1 MKKVIST
8 TATLALLGG
17 GMLFIPQASL
27 AETTSASM
35 SLSCQAVPSTS
46 LAGPQEFSTDN
57 VTVNIDAPK
66 SVRIGEEF
74 RAGFSIDP
82 VEVELPSLPLRA
94 QMESASRLK
103 LDMALPAGVEFLGAE
118 IDESKSNL
126 KGMKVLQVDAA
137 GNPSSTGEFLRVTSS
152 NNATIGNGPNSSRNR
167 EGGIKYTLNGSK
179 IDLRFPEIT
188 LRLKAKTAGEK
199 ALGVRTQGDA
209 GAFARD
215 ENFLTM
221 LGKVSA
227 PWPAGTIWAPV
238 QCSPRAS
245 ASAPLDTRAAK
256 LASVTVEDA
265 SEVTM
270 SLEATGTPVAGQ
282 PATLSARLEPAAEG
296 TVEFTSGSLKTSAPV
311 VDGVATAELTFPI
324 TGEHEVTASFRPK
337 NSSEFK
343 PATATTTV
351 TVAGQDAALN
361 VDVPA
366 NAPARSR
373 VEVKA
378 TVAQGAEGT
387 VRFRLGDATVTAKV
401 DSGVA
406 TAELPTGPN
415 PGQQEITA
423 EFTPAPRSAFAAG
436 TARAPITIDA
446 VTGTTIELSADQ
458 AGPIRPGQPVSLS
471 ATVTPAENTERAEGT
486 VEFLIDGERITRTLE
501 NHATSVEFTPDRE
514 GGFPVEAKFIPAD
527 DTQTPAE
534 DVLTVQVK
542 GASATEIKV
551 DAPQSVEPLVEVPT
565 TVTVTPAAAGTVT
578 AVIDGRRISAKVQED
593 TGTATLPLVFPR
605 EGEFEVPIT
614 FTPAN
619 PADAKRAATATTITV
634 AAPAASDVEITL
646 NGPAAAEKGQST
658 SYTATLTPQVGSQR
672 NVTGFLEI
680 LIDGKPVT
688 KGGETGRIPVVEGVA
703 EFDVLWN
710 RAGAQELTAVFHNA
724 SGEEV
729 SRAAATVTVAGETG
743 TPGDGDNQNPG
754 DGDGNQVKPGGSSS
768 SAANP
773 FAPLIDFFRMLWEW
787 LTSLFSGGGSS
798 SGSSSTP
805 RD

>member
-35 SLSCQAVPSTS
+35 SLSCQATPSS
-46 LAGPQEFSTDN
+46 FAGPQEFSTDN
-57 VTVNIDAPK
+57 VTVNIDSPK

-82 VEVELPSLPLRA
+82 VEVELPSLPFGA
-94 QMESASRLK
+94 KMQSASRLK

-137 GNPSSTGEFLRVTSS
+137 GNPSSTGEFLRVTSAD
-152 NNATIGNGPNSSRNR
+152 NATIGNGPKSSRNS

-188 LRLKAKTAGEK
+188 LRLKAKTPGEK
-199 ALGVRTQGDA
+199 ALGVRTQGEA
-209 GAFARD
+209 GTFARD

-227 PWPAGTIWAPV
+227 PLVGTIWAPV
-238 QCSPRAS
+238 QCSPRTS

-265 SEVTM
+265 SEVALN
-270 SLEATGTPVAGQ
+270 LEATGTPVAGQ

-296 TVEFTSGSLKTSAPV
+296 TVEFASGSLKASAPV
-311 VDGVATAELTFPI
+311 VDGVATADLTFPI
-324 TGEHEVTASFRPK
+324 TGEHEVTASFQPK
-337 NSSEFK
+337 NSGEFK

-361 VDVPA
+361 VKVPE

-401 DSGVA
+401 DAGVA

-436 TARAPITIDA
+436 TASAPITIDA
-446 VTGTTIELSADQ
+446 VTGTTIELNADQ
-458 AGPIRPGQPVSLS
+458 TGPVRPGQPVSIS

-501 NHATSVEFTPDRE
+501 GHATSVEFTPDRE
-514 GGFPVEAKFIPAD
+514 GEFPVEAKFVPAD
-527 DTQTPAE
+527 DSQTPAE

-551 DAPQSVEPLVEVPT
+551 DAPQGVEPLVEAPT

-578 AVIDGRRISAKVQED
+578 AVIDGRRISAEVQED
-593 TGTATLPLVFPR
+593 AGTATLPLVFPR

-619 PADAKRAATATTITV
+619 PADAKRAATTTTITV
-634 AAPAASDVEITL
+634 AAPAASDVEIAL

-688 KGGETGRIPVVEGVA
+688 KNGETARIPVVEGIA

-729 SRAAATVTVAGETG
+729 SRTAKTVTVAGDTG
-743 TPGDGDNQNPG
+743 IPGDGNTQNPG
-754 DGDGNQVKPGGSSS
+754 DGDDNQVKPGGSSS

>member
-1 MKKVIST
+1 
-8 TATLALLGG
+8 
-17 GMLFIPQASL
+17 
-27 AETTSASM
+27 
-35 SLSCQAVPSTS
+35 
-46 LAGPQEFSTDN
+46 
-57 VTVNIDAPK
+57 
-66 SVRIGEEF
+66 
-74 RAGFSIDP
+74 
-82 VEVELPSLPLRA
+82 
-94 QMESASRLK
+94 MESASRLK

-126 KGMKVLQVDAA
+126 KGMKILQVDAA

-152 NNATIGNGPNSSRNR
+152 DNATIGNGPNSSRNR

-199 ALGVRTQGDA
+199 ALGVRTQGEA
-209 GAFARD
+209 GTFARD

-221 LGKVSA
+221 LGRVSA
-227 PWPAGTIWAPV
+227 PLVGTIWAPV

-245 ASAPLDTRAAK
+245 AGAPLDSRAAK

-265 SEVTM
+265 SEVALN
-270 SLEATGTPVAGQ
+270 LEATGTPVAGQ

-324 TGEHEVTASFRPK
+324 TGEHEVKANFQPK
-337 NSSEFK
+337 NSGEFK

-351 TVAGQDAALN
+351 TVAGQDAGLN
-361 VDVPA
+361 VEVPE

-387 VRFRLGDATVTAKV
+387 VRFRLGDSTVTARV
-401 DSGVA
+401 NDGVA

-436 TARAPITIDA
+436 TASAPITIDA

-458 AGPIRPGQPVSLS
+458 TGPVRPGQPVNIS

-486 VEFLIDGERITRTLE
+486 VEFLIDGERITRPLE
-501 NHATSVEFTPDRE
+501 DHATSVEFTPDRE
-514 GGFPVEAKFIPAD
+514 GDFPVEAKFIPAD

-542 GASATEIKV
+542 GATKTQLEV
-551 DAPQSVEPLVEVPT
+551 DAPQSVEPLVEAPT

-578 AVIDGRRISAKVQED
+578 AVIGGRRISAEVQED
-593 TGTATLPLVFPR
+593 AGTATLPLVFPR

-614 FTPAN
+614 FVPAN
-619 PADAKRAATATTITV
+619 PADAKRATTTTTITV
-634 AAPAASDVEITL
+634 AAPAASDVAIAL
-646 NGPAAAEKGQST
+646 DGPDAAEKGQST
-658 SYTATLTPQVGSQR
+658 SYTATLTPEVGSQR
-672 NVTGFLEI
+672 SVTGFLEI

-688 KGGETGRIPVVEGVA
+688 KDGETARIPVVEGIA

-710 RAGAQELTAVFHNA
+710 RAGAQELTAVFHL
-724 SGEEV
+724 S
-729 SRAAATVTVAGETG
+729 
-743 TPGDGDNQNPG
+743 
-754 DGDGNQVKPGGSSS
+754 
-768 SAANP
+768 
-773 FAPLIDFFRMLWEW
+773 LIHI
-787 LTSLFSGGGSS
+787 
-798 SGSSSTP
+798 
-805 RD
+805 

>member
-1 MKKVIST
+1 M
-8 TATLALLGG
+8 
-17 GMLFIPQASL
+17 
-27 AETTSASM
+27 
-35 SLSCQAVPSTS
+35 
-46 LAGPQEFSTDN
+46 
-57 VTVNIDAPK
+57 
-66 SVRIGEEF
+66 
-74 RAGFSIDP
+74 
-82 VEVELPSLPLRA
+82 
-94 QMESASRLK
+94 
-103 LDMALPAGVEFLGAE
+103 
-118 IDESKSNL
+118 
-126 KGMKVLQVDAA
+126 
-137 GNPSSTGEFLRVTSS
+137 
-152 NNATIGNGPNSSRNR
+152 
-167 EGGIKYTLNGSK
+167 
-179 IDLRFPEIT
+179 
-188 LRLKAKTAGEK
+188 
-199 ALGVRTQGDA
+199 
-209 GAFARD
+209 
-215 ENFLTM
+215 
-221 LGKVSA
+221 
-227 PWPAGTIWAPV
+227 
-238 QCSPRAS
+238 PR
-245 ASAPLDTRAAK
+245 
-256 LASVTVEDA
+256 
-265 SEVTM
+265 
-270 SLEATGTPVAGQ
+270 
-282 PATLSARLEPAAEG
+282 
-296 TVEFTSGSLKTSAPV
+296 
-311 VDGVATAELTFPI
+311 
-324 TGEHEVTASFRPK
+324 
-337 NSSEFK
+337 
-343 PATATTTV
+343 
-351 TVAGQDAALN
+351 
-361 VDVPA
+361 
-366 NAPARSR
+366 ARSR

-458 AGPIRPGQPVSLS
+458 AGPIRPGQPVSIS

-501 NHATSVEFTPDRE
+501 NHATSVEFTPDRA
-514 GGFPVEAKFIPAD
+514 GDFPVEAKFIPAD
-527 DTQTPAE
+527 DAQTPAE
-534 DVLTVQVK
+534 DALTLQVK
-542 GASATEIKV
+542 GATETQLEV
-551 DAPQSVEPLVEVPT
+551 DAPQSVEPLVEAPT

-578 AVIDGRRISAKVQED
+578 AVIDGRRISAEVQED
-593 TGTATLPLVFPR
+593 PGTATLSLVFPR
-605 EGEFEVPIT
+605 EREFEVPIT
-614 FTPAN
+614 FVPAN

-634 AAPAASDVEITL
+634 AAPAASDVEIAL

-658 SYTATLTPQVGSQR
+658 SYTTTLTPQVGSQR

-680 LIDGKPVT
+680 LIDGKPAT
-688 KGGETGRIPVVEGVA
+688 KGGETARIPVVEGVA

-787 LTSLFSGGGSS
+787 LTSLFSGGGPS